1 MHTGQQRQ
9 EHGEGDGDVEHCC
22 REMSGRDRGSG
33 VRNRRPDGHQ
43 GDRRNRR
50 GRLRRALEAVRLIA
64 AANSDRRSE
73 ASLPGRRLHLKWN
86 APSPRTEAGGSVMFE
101 ELIWH
106 GEDIVRRLD
115 AERALN
121 PAERASYPDYERVP
135 IGEAEVWRKEVER
148 RIGDVAGAYA
158 LSRYEATR
166 QQLRREID
174 QQTDTE
180 LDRWSRWYQRVLSL
194 LRGLQRQ
201 YGGEPAPSVAADA
214 PSVVQQLASDAK
226 PAEYDVALSFA
237 GEDRPLAGKLAGL
250 LHARHIRVFY
260 DEYEKASLWGK
271 DLYQ

>member
-1 MHTGQQRQ
+1 
-9 EHGEGDGDVEHCC
+9 
-22 REMSGRDRGSG
+22 
-33 VRNRRPDGHQ
+33 
-43 GDRRNRR
+43 
-50 GRLRRALEAVRLIA
+50 
-64 AANSDRRSE
+64 
-73 ASLPGRRLHLKWN
+73 
-86 APSPRTEAGGSVMFE
+86 MFE

-201 YGGEPAPSVAADA
+201 YGGEPAPSVADA
-214 PSVVQQLASDAK
+214 PSVVQQLSSDAK

-271 DLYQ
+271 DLYQHLNEVYQKQARYCVIFLSASYRAKLWTNHELKSAQARAFAESREYILPVRLDDTEVPGVLETAAYIDLRSTEVEKLADLLEAKLASTAGKG